1 MTERNGGWV
10 LYDGDCQL
18 CRAWAGRSYRVL
30 RRRGFKLA
38 ALQLPWVRAKFGLD
52 ADTLLTEMRLIMA
65 NGRSFGGAEALIE
78 IARTIWW
85 AWPITLLARFAGA
98 RQLMRRAYRWLA
110 RRRHCSSSACGLQGG
125 RFDHC
130 KQHSVTSA
138 FYELP

>member
-38 ALQLPWVRAKFGLD
+38 ALQLPWVRAKFGLG

-78 IARTIWW
+78 IARPIWW
-85 AWPITLLARFAGA
+85 AWPFTVFARIPGAMPLL
-98 RQLMRRAYRWLA
+98 RRAYRWLA
-110 RRRHCSSSACGLQGG
+110 ARRDCSSGVCSLPGHS
-125 RFDHC
+125 DHAV
-130 KQHSVTSA
+130 KHSVTSA